1 MMVQLTHCSAQ
12 SGTQAI
18 CGVPLPRS
26 QETCTRCPTELRLCM
41 APPPG
46 GMPWEAAVKLRRET
60 NVVAGGRDKTVLQP
74 ASGAWQLAQYQQQ
87 QQQQQ
92 MLHVQKPIQP
102 QGGNAFSPMSTGMV
116 GPHGSQPSTPR
127 SNSRQPST
135 LIPSSSGDVC
145 AAGCESIFRAGITN
159 PAELPVAVAAAQAAL
174 LQHTAAHRSGLRTS
188 TDAAS
193 GTAPLKFSRDVVVVE
208 VRGAPA
214 DLTLIDLPGII
225 HAVERPEVRSAQMQP
240 AESAGSQAIHRWPS

>member
-1 MMVQLTHCSAQ
+1 
-12 SGTQAI
+12 
-18 CGVPLPRS
+18 
-26 QETCTRCPTELRLCM
+26 M